1 MRILWITLESILPAN
16 TGGRIGVFKRLV
28 QLSRT
33 NEIYL
38 FYPYDNESELTQIN
52 ELNKYCKKVYPYSRA
67 ANKKHGLVRLL
78 KYPFTVGSREF
89 ASMKLDIQECIKNNN
104 IDIVNIDFPH
114 MCVNL
119 IGLNLEI
126 PVVLNEHNIEW
137 KVYKTIANSHTNFIM
152 KALYY
157 IDSFRLKKY
166 EESVFKNTSFSKI
179 TFVSSKDMQAMID
192 AKMVDKTRAC
202 LIPVGA
208 DIQEIH
214 TVSHVEKNIIF
225 VGKMSYGPNIEAAK
239 WFAKEI
245 FPKIKEHINNA
256 KFYIVGKDPT
266 EEVEKLRTKDVI
278 ITGMVP
284 DIKKYYEI
292 ADLVVLPLKNG
303 GGVKVKLLEAISF
316 NKPIVSTS
324 VGVEGTYF
332 ASNYIP
338 VSDEPQLFAEL
349 CESVLNDKNVYPK
362 KEVYDYFI
370 NNYTWAGIGKKYEQC
385 LEEAIVGGKVTNERI

>member
-1 MRILWITLESILPAN
+1 MHILWITLESILPAN
-16 TGGRIGVFKRLV
+16 TGGRIGVFKRLE

-38 FYPYDNESELTQIN
+38 YYPYDNESELTQVN
-52 ELNKYCKKVYPYSRA
+52 ELKKYCMKVYPYSRTT
-67 ANKKHGLVRLL
+67 NKKHGLLRLL

-89 ASMKLDIQECIKNNN
+89 HSMKLDIQECIKNNN
-104 IDIVNIDFPH
+104 IDIINVDFPH

-119 IGLNLEI
+119 LGLNLEI
-126 PVVLNEHNIEW
+126 PIVLNEHNIEW

-166 EESVFKNTSFSKI
+166 EDKLLKKIKFSKI

-192 AKMVDKTRAC
+192 EKVVDKDRAC

-208 DIQEIH
+208 DIQDINA
-214 TVSHVEKNIIF
+214 VSHDKKNIIF

-245 FPKIKEHINNA
+245 FPRIKEHVYDA
-256 KFYIVGKDPT
+256 RFYIVGKDPT
-266 EEVEKLRTKDVI
+266 EEVEKLRAKDVI
-278 ITGMVP
+278 ITGMVS

-303 GGVKVKLLEAISF
+303 GGVKVKLLEAISY

-332 ASNYIP
+332 DSNYIP
-338 VSDEPQLFAEL
+338 VADEPELFAKL
-349 CESVLNDKNVYPK
+349 CERILNDKKIYPE
-362 KEVYDYFI
+362 KEVYAYFKS
-370 NNYTWAGIGKKYEQC
+370 NYTWSGIGMKYEQC
-385 LEEAIVGGKVTNERI
+385 LKGAIEGDKNEELQ

>member
-1 MRILWITLESILPAN
+1 MHILWITLESILPAN
-16 TGGRIGVFKRLV
+16 TGGRIGVFKRLE

-38 FYPYDNESELTQIN
+38 YYPYDNELELTQVN
-52 ELNKYCKKVYPYSRA
+52 ELKKYCIKVYPYSRTK
-67 ANKKHGLVRLL
+67 NRKHGLLKLL

-89 ASMKLDIQECIKNNN
+89 SSMKLDIQECIKNNK
-104 IDIVNIDFPH
+104 IDIVNVDFPH

-119 IGLNLEI
+119 LGLNLKI
-126 PVVLNEHNIEW
+126 PIVLNEHNIEW

-166 EESVFKNTSFSKI
+166 EDSLLKKINFSKI
-179 TFVSSKDMQAMID
+179 TFVSSRDMQAMID
-192 AKMVDKTRAC
+192 EKLVDKDRAC

-208 DIQEIH
+208 DIQDIND
-214 TVSHVEKNIIF
+214 VSHDGNNIIF

-239 WFAKEI
+239 WFTKEI
-245 FPKIKEHINNA
+245 FPRIKEHIYDV

-266 EEVEKLRTKDVI
+266 EEVEKLRAKDVI

-303 GGVKVKLLEAISF
+303 GGVKVKLLEAISY

-324 VGVEGTYF
+324 IGVEGTYF
-332 ASNYIP
+332 DSNYIP
-338 VSDEPQLFAEL
+338 ISDEPELFAKL
-349 CESVLNDKNVYPK
+349 CERILNDKKTYPT
-362 KEVYDYFI
+362 KEVYACFKS
-370 NNYTWAGIGKKYEQC
+370 NYTWSGIGMKYEQC
-385 LEEAIVGGKVTNERI
+385 LKEAIGGKIENEK